1 MNSSPVLLQNGVA
14 MRAPPG
20 QKSGHSDSTPPGFA
34 WGDLVAALVEEHGSL
49 AQVAWRLV
57 EQGGGA
63 GDVASVERALRRLR
77 TRGQRD
83 GGAWGAR
90 LLRHFGVPR
99 SVEARLRWMGLYHSP
114 FNDLPLPV
122 CLDLVRL
129 WDRPPASESRA
140 RLWLQLARAS
150 CALRQRAFDEARV
163 LLEAAAGQ
171 GRAAD
176 AAARV
181 ELALARGYVASRLSG
196 AAEVDAALDEA
207 EATLAE
213 ARATLEAPDRACFVA
228 RLADQRA
235 YQLNHRG
242 DAARALA
249 IYAALPTEDVH
260 PFASYRRDA
269 GLAWGAF
276 RAGRRDEARAL
287 AERACRHAGD
297 GGYVRLRA
305 MGLLLLARILD
316 GAEAADALRRARA
329 IATRLDDAEL
339 LARADRADLG
349 MTRPGRS

>member
-1 MNSSPVLLQNGVA
+1 MQNGVPMGA
-14 MRAPPG
+14 RHGQKPG
-20 QKSGHSDSTPPGFA
+20 QAGQDATPPGFA

-57 EQGGGA
+57 ELGGGA

-77 TRGQRD
+77 ARGQLD

-90 LLRHFGVPR
+90 VLRAFGVPR

-140 RLWLQLARAS
+140 RVWLLLARAS
-150 CALRQRAFDEARV
+150 CALRGRAFDEAQA

-171 GRAAD
+171 GSAVD
-176 AAARV
+176 ATARV
-181 ELALARGYVASRLSG
+181 ELALARGYVASRLAT
-196 AAEVDAALDEA
+196 AAEVDAALDDA
-207 EATLAE
+207 EATLA
-213 ARATLEAPDRACFVA
+213 RATLEPPERACFTA

-235 YQLNHRG
+235 YQLNHRDDPAG
-242 DAARALA
+242 ALA
-249 IYAALPTEDVH
+249 IYAALPTEDLH

-269 GLAWGAF
+269 GLAWGAH

-287 AERACRHAGD
+287 AERAVRHAGD

-316 GAEAADALRRARA
+316 GAAAADALRRARA
-329 IATRLDDAEL
+329 IAVRLDDAEL
-339 LARADRADLG
+339 LARAARVAG
-349 MTRPGRS
+349 